1 MSIEKEDK
9 SKSLLSFE
17 QEEALWLDCKRGDES
32 ARDALILTYRPIVF
46 WLAKQFRV
54 PYQTYPDLIQE
65 GMMALIC
72 SVDRFDVSRKNRFST
87 YACYRIRG
95 QMVNF
100 LQRVEGRAPH
110 PVEDEWLEKENNLHQ
125 DEDRMEWILTLEEGV
140 RQLPQKEADVV
151 EALLIQGR
159 SARDVAVE
167 GNLDISYIYKLQK
180 KALARLKSWFEFADA
195 KAEL

>member
-1 MSIEKEDK
+1 MNI
-9 SKSLLSFE
+9 
-17 QEEALWLDCKRGDES
+17 QEENKAKSSLSLEEEEILWQNCQKGDES
-32 ARDALILTYRPIVF
+32 ARDTLILTYRPIVF

-72 SVDRFDVSRKNRFST
+72 SVDRFDISRKNRFST

-110 PVEDEWLEKENNLHQ
+110 PVEDELLEKEDRLHQ
-125 DEDRMEWILTLEEGV
+125 DEDRMEWLLTLEEGV
-140 RQLPQKEADVV
+140 RQLPQREADIV

-159 SARDVAVE
+159 RARDVAAD

-180 KALARLKSWFEFADA
+180 KALARLKSWFEVADA
-195 KAEL
+195 KAEA

>member
-1 MSIEKEDK
+1 MSREKEDR
-9 SKSLLSFE
+9 SQFPLSPK
-17 QEEALWLDCKRGDES
+17 QEEALWLDCQKGDES
-32 ARDALILTYRPIVF
+32 ARDTLILTYRPIVF
-46 WLAKQFRV
+46 WLAKQFCV

-72 SVDRFDVSRKNRFST
+72 SVDRFDLSRKNRFST

-159 SARDVAVE
+159 SARDVAAE

-180 KALARLKSWFEFADA
+180 KALARLKLWFEFADA